1 MWRSKALAI
10 VVTALALVLVADRL
24 LREDG
29 EPTASVDFADRL
41 TVQPSDDGVY
51 LLGNSM
57 FKTGIDPSL
66 LASDMGDI
74 TPVDFEYHN
83 GHYTNL
89 WYLISK
95 SALGQTDEQP
105 RVVVWGFRPR
115 YAADP
120 AFRQNTENATDLF
133 TFEDELFD
141 SLSAGQDF
149 SNPDTLSSENVKDEL
164 EARSGI
170 YARRESARARLNDES
185 LELGVDVLDWLGVG
199 FADSL
204 RTDVIDGDRS
214 LADEIVRLVT
224 DGEVVL
230 TEELVVDDS
239 GDFIIGPAVAFE
251 NGFLPATAE
260 AIEDADLQ
268 QMVIIWRP
276 VHAASDTPAP
286 EEDLFVADAI
296 RWLEDN
302 GIPYLD
308 LYHDDRIGPAL
319 YGAGDHYNEDGR
331 RLITGIVAE
340 AILQQFYAGG

>member
-10 VVTALALVLVADRL
+10 VVTALALVVVTDRL
-24 LREDG
+24 LLADD
-29 EPTASVDFADRL
+29 PTAESVDFADRL
-41 TVQPSDDGVY
+41 VVQPTSDGVF

-57 FKTGIDPSL
+57 FKTGIDPEL
-66 LASDMGDI
+66 LAEDMGDI

-89 WYLISK
+89 WYLISRA
-95 SALGQTDEQP
+95 ALGQTEEQP

-115 YAADP
+115 FAAIP

-133 TFEDELFD
+133 TFEDELFE
-141 SLSAGQDF
+141 SLSTGQDF
-149 SNPDTLSSENVKDEL
+149 SNPDTFSSENVKDEL
-164 EARSGI
+164 EENSGI
-170 YARRESARARLNDES
+170 YSRRESARARLNDDS
-185 LELGVDVLDWLGVG
+185 LEFGVDVLNWLGVG

-204 RTDVIDGDRS
+204 RTDVIEGDRS

-230 TEELVVDDS
+230 TEELVIDDT
-239 GDFIIGPAVAFE
+239 GDFIMGPTVDFE
-251 NGFLPATAE
+251 GGFLPATAE
-260 AIEDADLQ
+260 AIEDAGLQ

-276 VHAASDTPAP
+276 IVAADGAPLP

-296 RWLEDN
+296 EWLEAK

-308 LYHDDRIGPAL
+308 LYHDERIGPAL

-331 RLITGIVAE
+331 RLITGIVADE
-340 AILQQFYAGG
+340 LMRRFYTDG

>member
-1 MWRSKALAI
+1 M
-10 VVTALALVLVADRL
+10 TALALVLVVDRL
-24 LREDG
+24 LVETD
-29 EPTASVDFADRL
+29 EPATSVDFADRL
-41 TVQPSDDGVY
+41 TVQPSADGVY

-57 FKTGIDPSL
+57 FKTGIDPDL
-66 LASDMGDI
+66 LAEDMGSI

-89 WYLISK
+89 WYLISRA
-95 SALGQTDEQP
+95 ALGQTPEQP

-115 YAADP
+115 FAAIP

-133 TFEDELFD
+133 SFEDELFD
-141 SLSAGQDF
+141 SLSTGQDF
-149 SNPDTLSSENVKDEL
+149 SNPDTFSSENVKDEL
-164 EARSGI
+164 EERSGI
-170 YARRESARARLNDES
+170 YSRREAARASLNDDS
-185 LELGVDVLDWLGVG
+185 LEFGVDVLDWLGVG

-204 RTDVIDGDRS
+204 RTEVIDGDRS

-230 TEELVVDDS
+230 TEELVIDDS
-239 GDFIIGPAVAFE
+239 GDFIMGPTVDFE
-251 NGFLPATAE
+251 GGFLPATAE
-260 AIEDADLQ
+260 AIDDAGLQ

-276 VHAASDTPAP
+276 ILAAEETPPP

-296 RWLEDN
+296 AWLEDN
-302 GIPYLD
+302 DIPYLD

-331 RLITGIVAE
+331 ELITGIVADE
-340 AILQQFYAGG
+340 IVRRFYAGS